1 MELIN
6 HRPSKT
12 PASEKTVPERAPVAA
27 SAAAPKGDGNRK
39 RLFIKTYGCQMNVYD
54 SERMRDILT
63 PLGYEP
69 AEEPDGAD
77 LVILNTCHI
86 REKAA
91 EKVYS
96 ELGRLKPLK
105 EKKADS
111 GAPMTVTVAGCVA
124 QAEGAEI
131 QRRAPVVD
139 LVVGPQTYH
148 KLPELIASVHRERGE
163 ALDTEFEVEEK
174 FDALANPDRQVDGFT
189 AFVTV
194 QEGCDKFCTFCVV
207 PYTRGAEWS
216 RPVDQVVAE
225 VRGLAAKGVREVTLL
240 GQNVNAYHG
249 DAPSADAEGGT
260 WGLGQLVRH
269 LAKIGG
275 IERIRFTTSHPK
287 DMDEDL
293 IQAFSDEPK
302 LMPYFHLPVQAG
314 SDKILKSM
322 NRSHTAQEYI
332 DIIARL
338 RAARSDIAIS
348 GDMIVGFPGETDADF
363 EATMELVRQVNYA
376 SCFSFKYSKRPGTP
390 GAAMGQQIDE
400 AVKTER
406 LARLQALLVEQQV
419 AFNESMVGKTLPVLF
434 EREGRNEGQLSGR
447 SPYLQAVHC
456 DGPVELI
463 GQIANVEILSATKN
477 ALSGRLI
484 DKESAVA

>member
-1 MELIN
+1 MSETETADAADAGAE
-6 HRPSKT
+6 RP
-12 PASEKTVPERAPVAA
+12 
-27 SAAAPKGDGNRK
+27 DRK

-54 SERMRDILT
+54 SERMRDLLT

-69 AEEPDGAD
+69 ADQPDGAD

-105 EKKADS
+105 DAKAAEGS
-111 GAPMTVTVAGCVA
+111 SMTVTVAGCVA

-148 KLPELIASVHRERGE
+148 KLPELIANVHRGRGE

-174 FDALANPDRQVDGFT
+174 FDTLAAPKRQIEGYT

-225 VRGLAAKGVREVTLL
+225 VRALAAQGVREITLL

-249 DAPSADAEGGT
+249 QAPSGHEAEGT
-260 WGLGQLVRH
+260 WGLGRLVRH
-269 LAKIGG
+269 LALIGG

-287 DMDEDL
+287 DMDDEL
-293 IQAFSDEPK
+293 IQTFADEPK

-314 SDKILKSM
+314 SDRILKSM
-322 NRSHTAQEYI
+322 NRKHTAAEYI

-338 RAARSDIAIS
+338 RAARPDIAIS

-363 EATMELVRQVNYA
+363 EATMALVREVNYA

-390 GAAMGQQIDE
+390 GAAMHGQVDE

-406 LARLQALLVEQQV
+406 LARLQALLAEQQT
-419 AFNESMVGKTLPVLF
+419 AFNESMIGKRLPVLF
-434 EREGRNEGQLSGR
+434 EREGRNPGQIGGR

-456 DGPVELI
+456 DGPASLI
-463 GQIANVEILSATKN
+463 GQIADVEITGASKN
-477 ALSGRLI
+477 ALSARLVP
-484 DKESAVA
+484 EETRAA